1 MVNLKPDTYVVTEI
15 KAPDGY
21 VLDSTSQTVK
31 VDCNDTQTLTFTNT
45 PIGGGQI
52 IKVDADSGKRIK
64 GVQFEI
70 AKMNGERIGTYTTNS
85 NGVITLPQLADG
97 WYTATEIKA
106 AKGYL
111 LDSTP
116 HNFEV
121 KAGKTTSLTIEN
133 TQASS
138 MLIHKIDSV
147 TGKGIYG
154 VTFLVSDSK
163 GNPIGQYT
171 SDQNGY
177 VYIDKTLTDGK
188 YLVREI

>member
-1 MVNLKPDTYVVTEI
+1 
-15 KAPDGY
+15 
-21 VLDSTSQTVK
+21 
-31 VDCNDTQTLTFTNT
+31 
-45 PIGGGQI
+45 
-52 IKVDADSGKRIK
+52 
-64 GVQFEI
+64 
-70 AKMNGERIGTYTTNS
+70 
-85 NGVITLPQLADG
+85 
-97 WYTATEIKA
+97 
-106 AKGYL
+106 
-111 LDSTP
+111 
-116 HNFEV
+116 
-121 KAGKTTSLTIEN
+121 
-133 TQASS
+133 